1 MYENKRR
8 QNNQGNSQNR
18 GQQTNQPQG
27 QNKNNKRKGNSQANR
42 DTRQTA
48 PKKNNATYP
57 TCGKCGKNHP
67 GECRQETSAC
77 YKCGKEGHFA
87 KKCTVKSTGD
97 YQQNRKQEG
106 QCRSL
111 QTLTERPAEGQDT
124 KNVLDPNAR
133 IYAYTKGDAEAGG
146 SKVVTGQ
153 LPVTNMI
160 ARVLIDSGVTH
171 SFISMVFANS
181 LHRSKDTI

>member
-1 MYENKRR
+1 M
-8 QNNQGNSQNR
+8 
-18 GQQTNQPQG
+18 
-27 QNKNNKRKGNSQANR
+27 
-42 DTRQTA
+42 
-48 PKKNNATYP
+48 NNATYP
-57 TCGKCGKNHP
+57 TCEKYGKNHP

-77 YKCGKEGHFA
+77 YKCRKEGYFA
-87 KKCTVKSTGD
+87 KKCSVKSTGD

-181 LHRSKDTI
+181 LHRSKDTIRQPLGRFYRPEIPCCQATGYVLCQ